1 MKDLG
6 LSTARSVR
14 KKQKMDLTV
23 EAFDRLLDWLDHDR
37 DRAGRKYE
45 QIRAS
50 LIKVFWHRGCAM
62 PEELADET
70 IDRVVEKVQQLAPAY
85 EGDPALFFYG
95 VAKNVSLEYLKKKHD
110 LSMPLPDDLVDDAQE
125 LEDEEQAYQC
135 LEQCMSSLSASNR
148 ELVLEYYGGE
158 NGEQRKIDRR
168 KELARRM
175 GIGTNALWIRV
186 HRIKKVL
193 RTCVSECLSGQQSRK
208 GSDGFQPV

>member
-1 MKDLG
+1 M
-6 LSTARSVR
+6 STTGSVR
-14 KKQKMDLTV
+14 KKRKIDLTA
-23 EAFDRLLDWLDHDR
+23 ETFDQLLGWLDHDR

-50 LIKVFWHRGCAM
+50 LIKIFWYRGCAM

-70 IDRVVEKVQQLAPAY
+70 IDRVAGKIQQLATAY
-85 EGDPALFFYG
+85 EGDPALYFYG
-95 VAKNVSLEYLKKKHD
+95 VANNVSLEYLKRKHD
-110 LSMPLPDDLVDDAQE
+110 LSMPLPDDLVEDTHE

-135 LEQCMSSLSASNR
+135 LEQCMSSLSARNR
-148 ELVLEYYGGE
+148 ELVFEYYGGE

-186 HRIKKVL
+186 HRVKKVL
-193 RTCVSECLSGQQSRK
+193 RTCVSECLVGRQSHN
-208 GSDGFQPV
+208 GSDGPLPV